1 MIVLA
6 SLSTLIALAGTTT
19 PASSSAT
26 IVSTSLAISTTRAES
41 ETDLLAIADAFDRA
55 QLTKDR
61 AALERM
67 VDDGLVFID
76 ASGELAGKVAFI
88 NGWTAPGDSYDP
100 VKLTDR
106 VLVRLSPDA
115 FMVSAAT
122 TLSGTSN
129 GKRFASSF
137 RFTDTFRRIDGE
149 WRAVHIQVTRI
160 PT

>member
-6 SLSTLIALAGTTT
+6 GLSVLTALTGMAVPVPHPDTLASPTAPAALAGTE
-19 PASSSAT
+19 A
-26 IVSTSLAISTTRAES
+26 
-41 ETDLLAIADAFDRA
+41 DLLAIGDAFDRA
-55 QLTKDR
+55 QLDKVR

-76 ASGELAGKVAFI
+76 AGGELAGKVAFI

-106 VLVRLSPDA
+106 VLVRLGPDA

-122 TLSGTSN
+122 TLSGTSA
-129 GKRFASSF
+129 GKRFSSSF
-137 RFTDTFRRIDGE
+137 RFTDTFRRVGGD

-160 PT
+160 AA